1 MESDQRNHSK
11 LLRGLV
17 VGSFLVAGA
26 GFLLAPKSGKE
37 LRSDI
42 KGKTGKALE
51 ETKRLYLDSRTRFEN
66 ALASITGGKEK
77 ASLSRIES
85 PEEIVADASIREIQ
99 WPLGE
104 QERNFIS

>member
-1 MESDQRNHSK
+1 MESDQSNHSK
-11 LLRGLV
+11 LFRGLM
-17 VGSFLVAGA
+17 VGSFLGVGA

-66 ALASITGGKEK
+66 ALASIAGGKEK

-85 PEEIVADASIREIQ
+85 PEETVADAPIREIQ
-99 WPLGE
+99 WP
-104 QERNFIS
+104 